1 MKWPEGPHPS
11 QTMAWRIDQSVVRG
25 ELDFTVR
32 GEISGEFTVAGRDEP
47 ILLRLSGIPYRDLA
61 GHRLRFT
68 RAVGS
73 GEIVDLAP
81 GFSGRQSGAAGDMT
95 ASRKVKVPGRP
106 IEELFS
112 DSGDSESFPW
122 HWANCLYLEWFSEKN
137 GRVVIETTEL
147 ELEIEALGTWS
158 LDEAGEAAAREQN
171 RDHLFHFMEKI
182 TAPAEPDDF
191 ADYLPREDEGPFSA
205 AEAMA
210 DEEAARRNKLLD
222 RIGKRLEEEDSFDD
236 ETFDR
241 IMAEER
247 ERLRIES
254 GEPERA
260 PLTPEEEARRERWID
275 EMNAAV
281 NFVEEDQPASLD
293 EDWDHPL
300 AASAM
305 ALGSRLNKEARLAGW
320 LDDSAGG
327 EHPLKAL
334 ADQTWLGATKLAGA
348 LNGPPDDREWPPDPL
363 FAGDKLV
370 RLKAARDFFHD
381 ALAAV
386 RSAQEDALAKPDWL
400 SAAADEVSAVLAE
413 VEQLIADVRRVL
425 E

>member
-1 MKWPEGPHPS
+1 
-11 QTMAWRIDQSVVRG
+11 MAWRIDQSVLRG
-25 ELDFTVR
+25 ELDLTVC
-32 GEISGEFTVAGRDEP
+32 GGISGSIAVAGRDEP
-47 ILLRLSGIPYRDLA
+47 ILLHLSGIPFRDLA

-68 RAVGS
+68 RAAGPAEPVAL
-73 GEIVDLAP
+73 EP
-81 GFSGRQSGAAGDMT
+81 EFSSSQSGAVGDMT
-95 ASRKVKVPGRP
+95 ASKKVKVPGRP
-106 IEELFS
+106 LEELFNGP
-112 DSGDSESFPW
+112 GDPKDFPW
-122 HWANCLYLEWFSEKN
+122 HWENCLYLEWFSEEN
-137 GRVVIETTEL
+137 GRVVIESTAL
-147 ELEIEALGTWS
+147 KIEIEALGTWS
-158 LDEAGEAAAREQN
+158 LDEAGETAAREQS
-171 RDHLFHFMEKI
+171 RGHLFDFMEKI
-182 TAPAEPDDF
+182 TEAVAPDDF
-191 ADYLPREDEGPFSA
+191 ADYLPVEDEGPFSA

-210 DEEAARRNKLLD
+210 DEETARQNKLLD
-222 RIGKRLEEEDSFDD
+222 RISKRLEAEESFDD

-275 EMNAAV
+275 EMNAAA

-305 ALGSRLNKEARLAGW
+305 ALGSRLSKETRLAGW

-327 EHPLKAL
+327 EHPLEAL
-334 ADQTWLGATKLAGA
+334 ADQIWLGATKLAGA

-370 RLKAARDFFHD
+370 RLKAARDFLHD

-400 SAAADEVSAVLAE
+400 SAAADEVSSLLTE

>member
-1 MKWPEGPHPS
+1 
-11 QTMAWRIDQSVVRG
+11 MAWRIDQSVERG
-25 ELDFTVR
+25 ELDFTIR
-32 GEISGEFTVAGRDEP
+32 GEISGSIAVAGRVEP
-47 ILLRLSGIPYRDLA
+47 ILLRLSGIPFRDLA

-68 RAVGS
+68 RATGPDEPVAL
-73 GEIVDLAP
+73 EP
-81 GFSGRQSGAAGDMT
+81 QFSSNQSGAAGDMT
-95 ASRKVKVPGRP
+95 ASKKVKVPGRP
-106 IEELFS
+106 LEELFNGP
-112 DSGDSESFPW
+112 GDPEDFPW
-122 HWANCLYLEWFSEKN
+122 HWENCLSLEWFSEEN
-137 GRVVIETTEL
+137 GRVVLESTSL

-158 LDEAGEAAAREQN
+158 LDEAGETAAREQN
-171 RDHLFHFMEKI
+171 RDHLLHFMEKI
-182 TAPAEPDDF
+182 TTPAEPDDF
-191 ADYLPREDEGPFSA
+191 ADYLPREDEGPVSS

-210 DEEAARRNKLLD
+210 DEEAARQNKLLD
-222 RIGKRLEEEDSFDD
+222 RIGKRLEEEGSFDD

-275 EMNAAV
+275 EMNAAA

-300 AASAM
+300 AARAM

-327 EHPLKAL
+327 EHPLEAL
-334 ADQTWLGATKLAGA
+334 ADQIWLGATKLAGA

-400 SAAADEVSAVLAE
+400 RAAADEVSALLAE